1 MAEGGLLV
9 AVSQSAIR
17 HPHSPMLTMP
27 RSAYT
32 LFELMMVMVL
42 IVAGAAITIPVA
54 ESLLSPN
61 RLRASSDQVRAQ
73 WAEMR
78 GRAMNQGRAY
88 RFRVMVNTS
97 KFLIEPDEGEE
108 NVGNPNDPVF
118 NFEGELPEQ
127 VVFLKGD
134 ADLVGQT
141 SVPAGGS
148 AWETV
153 VVYLPDGTAR
163 EDTSVFFGLPGL
175 RAAGLQVRALT
186 GAVRVLE
193 PSTKTE
199 GQP

>member
-1 MAEGGLLV
+1 M
-9 AVSQSAIR
+9 R
-17 HPHSPMLTMP
+17 

-42 IVAGAAITIPVA
+42 IVAAVAITIPVA
-54 ESLLSPN
+54 EALLNPN
-61 RLRASSDQVRAQ
+61 RIRASSDQVRAQ

-78 GRAMNQGRAY
+78 GKAMNQGRAY
-88 RFRVMVNTS
+88 RFQVMVNTS
-97 KFLIEPDEGEE
+97 KFMIEPDEGEE
-108 NVGNPNDPVF
+108 NVGNPEVPVYHF
-118 NFEGELPEQ
+118 QGELPEN

-153 VVYLPDGTAR
+153 LVYQPDGTAR
-163 EDTSVFFGLPGL
+163 EDTSVFFSLPGL
-175 RAAGLQVRALT
+175 RGAGLQVRALT
-186 GAVRVLE
+186 GAVSVLE
-193 PSTKTE
+193 PGIPKE